1 MTQERGASALTLL
14 VIRGLDLLF
23 SLVALTAFSPL
34 LVLVAI
40 ALRFSGEGE
49 VFYRQV
55 RIGKGGREFRL
66 LKFATMMKGSPAMG
80 SGELT
85 LPNDPRVL
93 PLGRILRKTKLN
105 ELPQLLNI
113 VAGDLSVIGP
123 RPQTRRYY
131 DCYAGA
137 DRAWIDT
144 IRPGLSGVGSILF
157 RDEEALLAA
166 VADPVTFDNQVI
178 TPYKGQVEHWFVV
191 NQSIRLYFELIITT
205 VLVVLWPSSGLHKR
219 LLRRVPAPP
228 AVLEKLLAN

>member
-1 MTQERGASALTLL
+1 MTQERGASSLALLA
-14 VIRGLDLLF
+14 IRGLDLLF
-23 SLVALTAFSPL
+23 SLTALLVFSPL
-34 LVLVAI
+34 LLLVAI

-55 RIGKGGREFRL
+55 RIGKGGREFYL
-66 LKFATMMKGSPAMG
+66 LKFATMMKNSPAIG

-93 PLGRILRKTKLN
+93 PLGRVLRKTKLN

-113 VAGDLSVIGP
+113 VAGDLSLIGP

-131 DCYAGA
+131 NCYRPA

-157 RDEEALLAA
+157 RDEETLLSK
-166 VADPVTFDNQVI
+166 VTNPIAFDDHVI
-178 TPYKGQVEHWFVV
+178 TPYKGQVEHWFAV
-191 NQSIRLYFELIITT
+191 NQSVSLYFELILTT
-205 VLVVLWPSSGLHKR
+205 VLVVLMPSGGLHQR
-219 LLRRVPAPP
+219 LLRRVPPPP
-228 AVLEKLLAN
+228 AELSKLLES

>member
-1 MTQERGASALTLL
+1 MQERGASALTLL

-34 LVLVAI
+34 LVMVAI

-66 LKFATMMKGSPAMG
+66 LKFATMMKNSPSMG

-93 PLGRILRKTKLN
+93 PLGRVLRKTKLN

-123 RPQTRRYY
+123 RPQTRHYY
-131 DCYAGA
+131 NCYAA
-137 DRAWIDT
+137 VDRAWIDT

-157 RDEEALLAA
+157 RDEEALLAT
-166 VADPVTFDNQVI
+166 VADPVTFDDQVI
-178 TPYKGQVEHWFVV
+178 MPYKGQVEHWYAV
-191 NQSIRLYFELIITT
+191 NQSVSLYFELIITT
-205 VLVVLWPSSGLHKR
+205 VLVVLWTSSGLR
-219 LLRRVPAPP
+219 QSLLRSIPEPP
-228 AVLEKLLAN
+228 VVLRNILEN

>member
-1 MTQERGASALTLL
+1 VTQERGASALTLF

-23 SLVALTAFSPL
+23 SLLALTAFSPL

-66 LKFATMMKGSPAMG
+66 LKFATMMKNSPAMG

-93 PLGRILRKTKLN
+93 PLGRVLRKTKLN

-131 DCYAGA
+131 DCYAAA

-144 IRPGLSGVGSILF
+144 VRPGLSGVGSILF
-157 RDEEALLAA
+157 RDEEALLAT
-166 VADPVTFDNQVI
+166 VADPVTFDDQVI
-178 TPYKGQVEHWFVV
+178 TPYKGQVEHWFAV
-191 NQSIRLYFELIITT
+191 NQSVSLYFELIITT
-205 VLVVLWPSSGLHKR
+205 VLVVLWPSSGLHQG
-219 LLRRVPAPP
+219 LLRRVPEPP
-228 AVLEKLLAN
+228 AVLKKLLAN